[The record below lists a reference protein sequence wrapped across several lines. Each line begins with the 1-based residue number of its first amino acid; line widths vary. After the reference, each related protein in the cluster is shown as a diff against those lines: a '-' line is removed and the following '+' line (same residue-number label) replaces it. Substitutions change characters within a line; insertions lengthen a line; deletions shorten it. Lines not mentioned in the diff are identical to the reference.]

1 MRIALATSADLPI
14 LTDDDCLLLEP
25 LAKRGIQPEAATW
38 SDPAYKWASCDMVVI
53 RSCWDYH
60 LRIAEFLHW
69 VESLEA
75 LGVPLWNSPKIIR
88 WNCDKSYLREL
99 EAKGISVVPTL
110 WFERGPMISLADE
123 LRRVGWH
130 DAVVKPRI
138 SATAHRTRLIRTEQA
153 EEAQDLFDELR
164 AGPGVMVQKF
174 MEPIVC
180 EGEWSLMFFGGEFSH
195 AVLKTPKAGDFRVQ
209 HDFGGHERSAQAPV
223 PAMQAAE
230 KAVRA
235 AAATLYARVDGVMD
249 GDEFRLMELELI
261 EPALFLQESAGA
273 AEKLAAAIAAR
284 STQSFA

>member
-1 MRIALATSADLPI
+1 
-14 LTDDDCLLLEP
+14 
-25 LAKRGIQPEAATW
+25 
-38 SDPAYKWASCDMVVI
+38 
-53 RSCWDYH
+53 
-60 LRIAEFLHW
+60 
-69 VESLEA
+69 
-75 LGVPLWNSPKIIR
+75 
-88 WNCDKSYLREL
+88 
-99 EAKGISVVPTL
+99 
-110 WFERGPMISLADE
+110 
-123 LRRVGWH
+123 
-130 DAVVKPRI
+130 
-138 SATAHRTRLIRTEQA
+138 
-153 EEAQDLFDELR
+153 
-164 AGPGVMVQKF
+164 MVQKF

-235 AAATLYARVDGVMD
+235 AGATLYARVDGVMD